1 VLELQ
6 GYDIIL
12 RCDWI
17 YEYSSVGLNLNTRE
31 FTIEKQG
38 QRITL
43 IDETLPNKHF
53 LVTHKKKKKLLRK
66 GAVDAVL
73 YIQALQMSPADNQPT
88 IAIQYVLQEYK
99 GVFEEPTELPPQ
111 RTIYHTI
118 PLQAGAAIVN
128 TRSYRLSHKQK
139 KYNGRLST

>member
-73 YIQALQMSPADNQPT
+73 YIQAL
-88 IAIQYVLQEYK
+88 
-99 GVFEEPTELPPQ
+99 
-111 RTIYHTI
+111 
-118 PLQAGAAIVN
+118 
-128 TRSYRLSHKQK
+128 
-139 KYNGRLST
+139 